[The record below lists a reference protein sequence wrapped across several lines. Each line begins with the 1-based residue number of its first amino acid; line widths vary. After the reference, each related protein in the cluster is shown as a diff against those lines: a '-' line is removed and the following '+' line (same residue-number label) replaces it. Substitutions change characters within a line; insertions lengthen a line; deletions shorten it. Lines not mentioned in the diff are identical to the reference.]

1 MRRPLTMLGGACH
14 PMSRALFGSGGPASL
29 SVLCWHR
36 VDDGPGPLS
45 VTVSEFE
52 AQLEVIEGW
61 GATILPLEDALLR
74 VGNRT
79 LPRRATVLTFDDG
92 YRSTLDVVWPRL
104 EARGWPAT
112 LFAVPGYLDG
122 QSYFP
127 WDSAEG
133 DPAALLNVSALV
145 ELAQRG
151 MHIGS
156 HTVSHR
162 WLPRLS
168 DEELAVELR
177 DSRRALEL
185 FLGQSVTTL
194 AYPAGHHDARVR
206 AAVAAAGY
214 EHAFSTAR
222 GRSTLRTDRYAVRRT
237 VVPRAAEDLLRTLD
251 GAYDFL
257 RPLDA
262 VRERRL
268 LTDARTHPDPSGGV
282 VREIP
287 PSMGQDER
295 V

>member
-1 MRRPLTMLGGACH
+1 MRRSLTMVGGACH
-14 PMSRALFGSGGPASL
+14 PVGRAIFGSGGPAAL
-29 SVLCWHR
+29 SILCWHR

-52 AQLEVIEGW
+52 AQLDAIEGW

-74 VGNRT
+74 VRSGT
-79 LPRRATVLTFDDG
+79 LPRRTTVLTFDDG

-104 EARGWPAT
+104 EVRGWPAT
-112 LFAVPGYLDG
+112 IFAVPGYLDG
-122 QSYFP
+122 ESVFP
-127 WDSAEG
+127 WDSLAG
-133 DPAALLNVSALV
+133 DPAGLLNVPQLV
-145 ELAQRG
+145 ELAERG
-151 MHIGS
+151 MHVGS
-156 HTVSHR
+156 HTVTHR

-177 DSRRALEL
+177 DSRRALERV
-185 FLGQSVTTL
+185 LGQCITTL
-194 AYPAGHHDARVR
+194 AYPAGHNDARVR

-214 EHAFSTAR
+214 EHALSTAR
-222 GRSTLRTDRYAVRRT
+222 GRSTSRTDPYAIRRT
-237 VVPRAAEDLLRTLD
+237 TVPRAAEDLLRTLD

-268 LTDARTHPDPSGGV
+268 LNDARTHPDPSLGV
-282 VREIP
+282 VCEIP
-287 PSMGQDER
+287 PAMGLPR